1 MDVPLTVV
9 DEDWQSVTYEAV
21 TLVPGERVCCRFRD
35 MLPRETALRRLART
49 YVVGMSH
56 QVGDGECYHARQII
70 TPCLRSHGRSPGS
83 RRRFWR
89 PRWWRPSAGP
99 CAAPPPPP
107 CVPISWSAP
116 STGDREPAVAPEKQG
131 PGAA

>member
-70 TPCLRSHGRSPGS
+70 TPCLRSHGSIAREQAAVLAAALVETE
-83 RRRFWR
+83 RRAVCGATAATLRTHLVERAVDWR
-89 PRWWRPSAGP
+89 P
-99 CAAPPPPP
+99 
-107 CVPISWSAP
+107 
-116 STGDREPAVAPEKQG
+116 
-131 PGAA
+131 